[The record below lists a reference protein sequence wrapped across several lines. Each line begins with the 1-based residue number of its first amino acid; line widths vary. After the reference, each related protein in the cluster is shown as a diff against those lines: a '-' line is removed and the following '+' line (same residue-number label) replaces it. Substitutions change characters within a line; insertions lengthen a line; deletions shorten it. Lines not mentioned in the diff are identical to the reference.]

1 MFRAQFHT
9 GELQGERLR
18 LGKEELDLACRGGGT
33 AGSPRGGGGW
43 EAVGSVGVMG
53 AVGGGG
59 EALGSLGAGGYG
71 GHWGNGAMRGSGR
84 GGIRRGG
91 VSGAGWGCI
100 PPVDHHPQ
108 NFLLRPPPR

>member
-1 MFRAQFHT
+1 MWHTHVQVQCYQRWGPGRRSVFRAQFHT

-59 EALGSLGAGGYG
+59 EALGSLGAGGY
-71 GHWGNGAMRGSGR
+71 WGSLG
-84 GGIRRGG
+84 
-91 VSGAGWGCI
+91 
-100 PPVDHHPQ
+100 
-108 NFLLRPPPR
+108 